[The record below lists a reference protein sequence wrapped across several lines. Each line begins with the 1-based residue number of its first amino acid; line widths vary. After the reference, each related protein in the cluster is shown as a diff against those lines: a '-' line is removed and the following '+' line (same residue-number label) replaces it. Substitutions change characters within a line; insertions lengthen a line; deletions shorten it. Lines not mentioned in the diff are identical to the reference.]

1 MSGPESRFFQSQ
13 GLRLHYSDWGNED
26 APLMLLVHGG
36 RDHCRSW
43 DLIARS
49 LQPHFHILAPDL
61 RGHGDSDWTKGGSYA
76 LTEYVYD
83 LSRLVRSTAAH
94 KVTIVGHS
102 MGGMVGLIYAG
113 TFPDQVSALV
123 VLDGVTVL
131 PNAKRMTAHERI
143 AKWVDQLDKLEDR
156 EPRCYRTIEEAA
168 AQMRAYNTRL
178 PSELVQHLAAFGV
191 RQNKDGMYSW
201 KFDPYQRAMAPHRLS
216 PEDHVSLWSRITC
229 PTLLLHAEESFL
241 ESPETAGLTNYFQ
254 QAQTKTIP
262 GAGHWL
268 HHEKPDEVLCS
279 IRTFLGLI
287 DKVIDAAHVR
297 NHCDNAVTRET

>member
-1 MSGPESRFFQSQ
+1 MSVPESRFFQSQ
-13 GLRLHYSDWGNED
+13 GLRLHYLDWGNED

-49 LQPHFHILAPDL
+49 LQPHFHVLAPDL
-61 RGHGDSDWTKGGSYA
+61 RGHGDSDWTKGGSYS

-83 LSRLVRSTAAH
+83 LSRLVRSTAADQ
-94 KVTIVGHS
+94 VTMVGHS

-131 PNAKRMTAHERI
+131 PSAKRVPAHERI
-143 AKWVDQLDKLEDR
+143 AKWVGQLDKLEDR
-156 EPRCYRTIEEAA
+156 EPRRYRTIEDAA
-168 AQMRAYNTRL
+168 AQMRANNTRL
-178 PSELVQHLAAFGV
+178 PSELAQHLAAFGL
-191 RQNKDGMYSW
+191 RRNKDETYSW

-241 ESPETAGLTNYFQ
+241 ESPETAGLANCFE
-254 QAQTKTIP
+254 QARTETIS

-268 HHEKPDEVLCS
+268 HHEKPDEVLYS
-279 IRTFLGLI
+279 IRTFLGLT
-287 DKVIDAAHVR
+287 DKGHSRRA
-297 NHCDNAVTRET
+297 

>member
-1 MSGPESRFFQSQ
+1 MSDPESRFYESQ
-13 GLRLHYSDWGNED
+13 GLRLHYVDWGNAS

-43 DLIARS
+43 DLISRS
-49 LQPHFHILAPDL
+49 LQPHFHVVAPDL
-61 RGHGDSDWTKGGSYA
+61 RGHGDSDWAKGGSYA

-83 LSRLVRSTAAH
+83 LSRLIRSTAADRA
-94 KVTIVGHS
+94 TIVGHS

-131 PNAKRMTAHERI
+131 PTAKRLPAHERI
-143 AKWVDQLDKLEDR
+143 AKWIGQLDRLEAR
-156 EPRCYRTIEEAA
+156 EPRRYPTIEDAA
-168 AQMRAYNTRL
+168 AQMRAHNKRL
-178 PSELVQHLAAFGV
+178 PGELARHLAAFAV
-191 RQNKDGMYSW
+191 RRNQDGTYGW

-216 PEDHVSLWSRITC
+216 PEDHVSLWSRIAC

-241 ESPETAGLTNYFQ
+241 ESPAAVANHFQNARSET
-254 QAQTKTIP
+254 IS

-268 HHEKPDEVLCS
+268 HHDKPDEVLGS
-279 IRTFLGLI
+279 IRSFLGLTSPI
-287 DKVIDAAHVR
+287 P
-297 NHCDNAVTRET
+297 